1 MTHPDIRAALGRE
14 RQNTLLAD
22 AEAART
28 ARQARLYRRQAATP
42 ARRGSPPQCRA
53 GIGTEVV
60 LRDGSAAVI
69 RKAHSAA
76 KLLAGSFA
84 KLSAAM
90 AELLRSMRAHLLRR
104 HPRIAEY
111 EISLSRSGDGP
122 QEAAGSLEGEPR
134 RWAPA
139 RLDVTPAQAEDP
151 QSSSAD
157 SLSMTWQ
164 DR

>member
-1 MTHPDIRAALGRE
+1 MTHPDIRAALGRQ
-14 RQNTLLAD
+14 RQNTLLAE

-42 ARRGSPPQCRA
+42 ARRGSPPQCRP

-60 LRDGSAAVI
+60 LRDGSAVVI
-69 RKAHSAA
+69 RKAHSDA
-76 KLLAGSFA
+76 KLLAGAFA

-90 AELLRSMRAHLLRR
+90 AGPLRSMRAHLLRR
-104 HPRIAEY
+104 HPRIAGY

-122 QEAAGSLEGEPR
+122 QEATGGLADEPR

-139 RLDVTPAQAEDP
+139 RLGVTPAQAEVP
-151 QSSSAD
+151 QSSPAGS
-157 SLSMTWQ
+157 
-164 DR
+164 R

>member
-53 GIGTEVV
+53 GIATQVV
-60 LRDGSAAVI
+60 LRDEPAVVI
-69 RKAHSAA
+69 RKAHSDA
-76 KLLAGSFA
+76 KLLAGAFA

-90 AELLRSMRAHLLRR
+90 AGLLRSMHAHLLRR

-111 EISLSRSGDGP
+111 QIRLSRSGDGP
-122 QEAAGSLEGEPR
+122 QEAIGGLEDEPR

-139 RLDVTPAQAEDP
+139 KLGVSPAQAEVP

>member
-1 MTHPDIRAALGRE
+1 MTHPDISAALGRE

-42 ARRGSPPQCRA
+42 ARRGSPLQCRA
-53 GIGTEVV
+53 GIGTEVE
-60 LRDGSAAVI
+60 LRDGSAVVI
-69 RKAHSAA
+69 RKAHGDAE
-76 KLLAGSFA
+76 LLAGAFA

-90 AELLRSMRAHLLRR
+90 AGLLRSMRAQPLRR
-104 HPRIAEY
+104 HPRIAED

-122 QEAAGSLEGEPR
+122 QEATGGLEDEPTH
-134 RWAPA
+134 WAPA
-139 RLDVTPAQAEDP
+139 RLGVPPAQAEVL
-151 QSSSAD
+151 QCSSAD

>member
-1 MTHPDIRAALGRE
+1 MTHPAIRATLGRE
-14 RQNTLLAD
+14 RQNTLLAE

-42 ARRGSPPQCRA
+42 ARRRSPPQCRA

-60 LRDGSAAVI
+60 LRDRSAVVI
-69 RKAHSAA
+69 RKAHSDA
-76 KLLAGSFA
+76 KPLAGAFA

-90 AELLRSMRAHLLRR
+90 AGLLRSMRARLLRR

-111 EISLSRSGDGP
+111 EISLSRGGDGP
-122 QEAAGSLEGEPR
+122 HEATGGLEDEPW

-139 RLDVTPAQAEDP
+139 RLGVTPARRKSPSPRRPA
-151 QSSSAD
+151 A
-157 SLSMTWQ
+157 
-164 DR
+164 